1 MTVEELIK
9 VLEQR
14 PNNSKVCIGVK
25 GSTYDVDSV
34 VMMQGYNWEIVG
46 NDVVIVGR

>member
-1 MTVEELIK
+1 MTVKELIE

-14 PNNSKVCIGVK
+14 PDNSKICIGVK
-25 GSTYDVDSV
+25 GNTYDIDRV
-34 VMMQGYNWEIVG
+34 VMMQGYDWEIVG

>member
-1 MTVEELIK
+1 MTVKELIE

-14 PNNSKVCIGVK
+14 PSNSKVYIGVK
-25 GSTYDVDSV
+25 GNTYDVDGV
-34 VMMQGYNWEIVG
+34 VMMQCYNWEIVG

>member
-1 MTVEELIK
+1 MTVKELIE

-14 PNNSKVCIGVK
+14 PSDSKVCIGVK
-25 GSTYDVDSV
+25 GNTYDVDGV
-34 VMMQGYNWEIVG
+34 VMMQRYNWEIVG